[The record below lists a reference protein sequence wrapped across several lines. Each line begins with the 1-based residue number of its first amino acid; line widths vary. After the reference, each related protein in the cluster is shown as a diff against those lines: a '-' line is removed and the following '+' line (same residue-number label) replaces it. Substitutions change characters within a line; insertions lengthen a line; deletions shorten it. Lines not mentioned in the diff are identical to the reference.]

1 MISTKKSLGR
11 MIVLTAAFS
20 IGSWM
25 AFGSAATAAVITNGF
40 TFAAAS
46 SSLNQTTGTHFHSS
60 TAGDYGNPAGKAE
73 VGRFGSEEVRGL
85 SEYDLTGL
93 SNSPTAFVSFE
104 VFNAGGLFGGTNDF
118 PFTGSITVFAYNGNN
133 TEDESDYQAASI
145 GTVGSF
151 STSGLVVGNT
161 LSFDITTIFNNLI
174 DASADSLGIRLA
186 AIPLPSDG
194 AWTFDGFRLTSENL
208 TTPPPTAV
216 PAPPILALALLCA
229 GLVGFGMVR
238 RRRF

>member
-1 MISTKKSLGR
+1 MISTKKNLGR
-11 MIVLTAAFS
+11 IIVLTAAFS

-25 AFGSAATAAVITNGF
+25 VFGSTATAAVITNGF
-40 TFAAAS
+40 TFAVAS
-46 SSLNQTTGTHFHSS
+46 DGSDNTTGTHFHSS

-73 VGRFGSEEVRGL
+73 VGRYSIEEVRGL
-85 SEYDLTGL
+85 SEYDLASL
-93 SNSPTAFVSFE
+93 STSPAAFVSFE
-104 VFNAGGLFGGTNDF
+104 VYKAGGLFAGTNDF
-118 PFTGSITVFAYNGNN
+118 PFDGSITVFAYDGNN
-133 TEDESDYQAASI
+133 AEDESDYQAASI

-174 DASADSLGIRLA
+174 GASADSLGIRLA
-186 AIPLPSDG
+186 ATPLPTGG

-208 TTPPPTAV
+208 TTPPSAV

-229 GLVGFGMVR
+229 GLVGFGMMR

>member
-1 MISTKKSLGR
+1 MISTKKNLGR
-11 MIVLTAAFS
+11 IIVLTAAFS
-20 IGSWM
+20 IGYWM
-25 AFGSAATAAVITNGF
+25 AFGSTATAAVITNGF
-40 TFAAAS
+40 TFAVAS
-46 SSLNQTTGTHFHSS
+46 SSLNQSTGTHFHSS

-104 VFNAGGLFGGTNDF
+104 VFQAGGLFAGTNDF
-118 PFTGSITVFAYNGNN
+118 PFTGSITVFAYDGNN
-133 TEDESDYQAASI
+133 AEDESDYQAASI
-145 GTVGSF
+145 G
-151 STSGLVVGNT
+151 
-161 LSFDITTIFNNLI
+161 
-174 DASADSLGIRLA
+174 ASADSLGIRLA
-186 AIPLPSDG
+186 AIPLPTGG

-208 TTPPPTAV
+208 TTPPSAV

-229 GLVGFGMVR
+229 GLVGFGMMR